1 MDDIYENI
9 EKYRSNKKHKILIV
23 FDDMVT
29 DMLSNKKINPIVTA
43 LFINGRKLNM
53 SLVFLFFLHN
63 PILLY
68 QKILG

>member
-29 DMLSNKKINPIVTA
+29 DMLSNKKINPVVTA
-43 LFINGRKLNM
+43 LFISGRKLNM
-53 SLVFLFFLHN
+53 SLVFLFFFYT
-63 PILLY
+63 ILFCCTKKY
-68 QKILG
+68 